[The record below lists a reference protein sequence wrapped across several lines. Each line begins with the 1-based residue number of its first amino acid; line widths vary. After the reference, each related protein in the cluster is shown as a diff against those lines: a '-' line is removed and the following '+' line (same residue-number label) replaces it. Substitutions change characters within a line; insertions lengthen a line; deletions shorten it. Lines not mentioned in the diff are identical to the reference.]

1 MRLSFQKLA
10 IFLKNH
16 RKLVTRHSSLVT
28 AALAFACLTA
38 PAAPAATPLLCN
50 PYTFIGRITDA
61 RGMAFDDNRTA
72 TLTATTTAPTNLL
85 LARCTTFH
93 RDDSRNNYRLVVPMA
108 TTPADGYALQNDT
121 LLVAATDDLGRL
133 WSGVID
139 PAVVGVPGT
148 VSDVDIV
155 LADDADGD
163 GIDDTL
169 YQELLDEWA
178 ASGLAGQ
185 GGEFDPNADHD
196 GDGISTIDEARLGT
210 DPFNGEDALRID
222 AIDLSTGTPAIS
234 ASLPAGHVYTLET
247 THALTAP
254 WTPADFATS
263 DAPSTA
269 RDCLSTPSAP
279 DRLPVTLYLFPATNQ
294 SPVFF
299 RLNAR

>member
-1 MRLSFQKLA
+1 MNKLLPFALSLLCS
-10 IFLKNH
+10 IP
-16 RKLVTRHSSLVT
+16 
-28 AALAFACLTA
+28 ALS
-38 PAAPAATPLLCN
+38 ATPLLCN

-61 RGMAFDDNRTA
+61 RGMAFDDQRTA
-72 TLTATTTAPTNLL
+72 TLTASTTGPTNAL

-93 RDDSRNNYRLVVPMA
+93 RDDSRNNYRLIIPMA

-121 LLVAATDDLGRL
+121 ILVAATDDLGRL

-169 YQELLDEWA
+169 FQELLDEWA
-178 ASGLAGQ
+178 ASGLAGE
-185 GGEFDPNADHD
+185 GEEFDPHADYD

-210 DPFNGEDALRID
+210 DPFNGEDSLHID
-222 AIDLSTGTPAIS
+222 AIDLSSGTPAIS

-247 THALTAP
+247 THSLTGDWIP
-254 WTPADFATS
+254 TDFATGDS
-263 DAPSTA
+263 PSTA

-294 SPVFF
+294 TPVFF
-299 RLNAR
+299 RLHAR